1 MLLTK
6 IIEVPVAQG
15 ARYAEEVV
23 NAELAKIDG
32 TISSQIALDERRVM
46 VFYEGEAS
54 STSSTSTPED
64 KKDINA

>member
-54 STSSTSTPED
+54 STSTSTHED